1 MNNKLGKIRH
11 HNDYYHLK
19 ILILEL
25 SVQMVKR

>member
-11 HNDYYHLK
+11 HNDYYLK

-25 SVQMVKR
+25 SVQMVKK